1 MRFSPADLSSW
12 GTRRPPPDNS
22 RSFSGTAQPPY
33 AGPSPLWVQ
42 TQRMWLL
49 WCWLWLFQ
57 IKPSQL
63 YSFHH
68 RLNQVK
74 DAKWLQHYLRW
85 FLRHIQDGGMSCSPK
100 TKRVRNVTK
109 SVSKKKSNQLTI
121 ISDVLHNTLAAC
133 EDRVMEEGAAQTVLD
148 QEIRPVCVHLNQL
161 RETVH
166 QSTNLWYRLKGL
178 FYEYLFNVVRL
189 HGIKEQIYW
198 FWKIWGKI

>member
-57 IKPSQL
+57 IKPDEL

-109 SVSKKKSNQLTI
+109 SVSKNEVQPTHHYQWCTSQY
-121 ISDVLHNTLAAC
+121 SC
-133 EDRVMEEGAAQTVLD
+133 
-148 QEIRPVCVHLNQL
+148 CL
-161 RETVH
+161 RGPRDGGGC
-166 QSTNLWYRLKGL
+166 SPDGPGPRDSPRLCAS
-178 FYEYLFNVVRL
+178 EPAERNSPSE
-189 HGIKEQIYW
+189 H
-198 FWKIWGKI
+198 